1 MLTVYLQIGYNT
13 RRLLNSIFFLHSQSN
28 QAGQITFYPNF
39 ECSHAFLLNYS
50 LQGRLPLVV
59 ATVVATG
66 ASACS
71 FLSTFMASEE
81 PPAPS
86 QWNPHPTL
94 YRKPFYV
101 VFAVSKDDQSSCSPK
116 MTIIYFQ
123 VEDTT
128 FGLDV
133 GGLIQHSDPLR
144 EILQIEPADGSEGTE
159 NNPIVVNGVTVQRF
173 ESFMRWL
180 NHL

>member
-1 MLTVYLQIGYNT
+1 MIHVA
-13 RRLLNSIFFLHSQSN
+13 LLNFIFCSFTNKIIKAIKLKSIQ
-28 QAGQITFYPNF
+28 NF
-39 ECSHAFLLNYS
+39 ILFRVFTHIFA
-50 LQGRLPLVV
+50 LQGRLAL
-59 ATVVATG
+59 VVATG

-71 FLSTFMASEE
+71 FLSAFMASEK
-81 PPAPS
+81 PPSPS

-101 VFAVSKDDQSSCSPK
+101 VFAVSKDDKSSCSPK
-116 MTIIYFQ
+116 MTITSFQ

-133 GGLIQHSDPLR
+133 GSLIQHSDPLR

-159 NNPIVVNGVTVQRF
+159 KNPIVVNGVTVQRF
-173 ESFMRWL
+173 ESFMSWL

>member
-1 MLTVYLQIGYNT
+1 MA
-13 RRLLNSIFFLHSQSN
+13 S
-28 QAGQITFYPNF
+28 
-39 ECSHAFLLNYS
+39 
-50 LQGRLPLVV
+50 
-59 ATVVATG
+59 G
-66 ASACS
+66 ACVCS
-71 FLSTFMASEE
+71 FLSTFMASET
-81 PPAPS
+81 PLAPS

-101 VFAVSKDDQSSCSPK
+101 VFAVRKDDQSSCSPK
-116 MTIIYFQ
+116 MTIIYLQ

-144 EILQIEPADGSEGTE
+144 EILQIEPEDGSEGTE
-159 NNPIVVNGVTVQRF
+159 NNPIIVNGVTVQRF
-173 ESFMRWL
+173 ESFMSWL

>member
-1 MLTVYLQIGYNT
+1 
-13 RRLLNSIFFLHSQSN
+13 
-28 QAGQITFYPNF
+28 
-39 ECSHAFLLNYS
+39 
-50 LQGRLPLVV
+50 
-59 ATVVATG
+59 
-66 ASACS
+66 
-71 FLSTFMASEE
+71 MASET

-101 VFAVSKDDQSSCSPK
+101 VFAVRKDDQSSCSPK

-173 ESFMRWL
+173 ESFMSWL